1 MAHQK
6 ENQIKRRMM
15 FEQKKTIKK
24 DLSVSVVADPSQER
38 SIEAQVVPFVGA
50 PRTTNRT
57 SKQ

>member
-38 SIEAQVVPFVGA
+38 SIEAQVVSFVGA